1 MADVNIS
8 AVINRD
14 LLGLLPLELADGNPY
29 LLSSQFLG
37 AAVTWDRQTV
47 GSRWVDGDYTVSRR
61 RANVSEQ
68 IAIEVVADN
77 MLDLR
82 TAMMTLINAFTQDH
96 FTLTV
101 TVDGVVFAYDCEAGD
116 YTNAMWNTPRLAASR
131 GQVVFT
137 VPRRPIAAAGV

>member
-14 LLGLLPLELADGNPY
+14 LLGLLPLELADGHPY
-29 LLSSQFLG
+29 LLATQFLG
-37 AAVTWDRQTV
+37 AAVTWDRQSV
-47 GSRWVDGDYTVSRR
+47 SSRWVDGDYTVSRR

-68 IAIEVVADN
+68 IGIEIATAT
-77 MLDLR
+77 MLELR
-82 TAMMTLINAFTQDH
+82 TAMATLIDAFTQDH

-101 TVDGVVFAYDCEAGD
+101 TVEGVVFAYDCEAGD

>member
-1 MADVNIS
+1 MPDVNIS
-8 AVINRD
+8 AVLNRD
-14 LLGLLPLELADGNPY
+14 LLGLSPLEIANGNPY
-29 LLSSQFLG
+29 LLGTQFLG

-47 GSRWVDGDYTVSRR
+47 SSRWVDGDYTVSRR

-68 IAIEVVADN
+68 IAVEVVAPN
-77 MLDLR
+77 MLSLR
-82 TAMMTLINAFTQDH
+82 TAMTTLIEAFTQDH
-96 FTLTV
+96 FTMTV
-101 TVDGVVFAYDCEAGD
+101 TVNGVIFAYDCEAGD